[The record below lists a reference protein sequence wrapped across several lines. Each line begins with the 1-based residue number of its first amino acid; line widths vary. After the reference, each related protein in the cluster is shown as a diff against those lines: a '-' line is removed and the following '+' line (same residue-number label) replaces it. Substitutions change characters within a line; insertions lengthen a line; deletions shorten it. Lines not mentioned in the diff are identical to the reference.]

1 MGLGDMSRATA
12 LASAGM
18 AFALNCA
25 SFLLIG
31 NTSALTLQLA
41 GVVKDWLLIVMSAA
55 VFRHALTPLNLGGY
69 GVAFAGAY
77 PGELGGAAALPPA
90 HAAWGG
96 RCEWVVAC
104 DRHWESDIAIIWLQC
119 IVGMYRLMCAA
130 AACAGVCYYNLSKT
144 REAQKREEKGGL
156 AEALLSP
163 SRSRPAPAS
172 AAEAGSDE
180 AQHMPV
186 LLQAQQNGHVL

>member
-1 MGLGDMSRATA
+1 MSRATA

-69 GVAFAGAY
+69 GVAFAGAL
-77 PGELGGAAALPPA
+77 PNGVALPPA
-90 HAAWGG
+90 HAALEMRTCLERMLTYRGG
-96 RCEWVVAC
+96 VRSQQFE
-104 DRHWESDIAIIWLQC
+104 C
-119 IVGMYRLMCAA
+119 ITLLAR
-130 AACAGVCYYNLSKT
+130 AG
-144 REAQKREEKGGL
+144 
-156 AEALLSP
+156 
-163 SRSRPAPAS
+163 
-172 AAEAGSDE
+172 
-180 AQHMPV
+180 
-186 LLQAQQNGHVL
+186 